1 MNALKKLEEIVPNK
15 VYLGF
20 AKLSLGYH
28 QIHEFRSVKN
38 KFGKKG
44 DGSARSILIELD
56 DQVLFLPQYFNSKLC
71 EADLIE
77 LNTGIEK
84 KENVFLYFGG
94 RDDRTK

>member
-15 VYLGF
+15 AYLGF
-20 AKLSLGYH
+20 SKLSLGHH

-44 DGSARSILIELD
+44 DGSTRSILIELE
-56 DQVLFLPQYFNSKLC
+56 DQVLFLPQYFNTKLA
-71 EADLIE
+71 EADITE
-77 LNTGIEK
+77 LNECIGK
-84 KENVFLYFGG
+84 KENVYLYFGG